1 MKRKVFR
8 YKFVYWIAILINV
21 IFSVAFGFGIY
32 NRIVINSIFDI
43 YSAVIF
49 IILGLSLLSLIF
61 LIKKSKLSVLTFSVS
76 LILIFI
82 TITFG
87 IAKSIFGG
95 YFGNDSMDYIMPPI
109 IYSIL
114 FSLFFLITK
123 YKSKVDYDLLEI
135 DQIGQREY

>member
-61 LIKKSKLSVLTFSVS
+61 LIKKVNYLS
-76 LILIFI
+76 
-82 TITFG
+82 
-87 IAKSIFGG
+87 
-95 YFGNDSMDYIMPPI
+95 
-109 IYSIL
+109 
-114 FSLFFLITK
+114 
-123 YKSKVDYDLLEI
+123 
-135 DQIGQREY
+135 